1 MVKTYLWPLSVA
13 LFAMWVSFASAQVS
27 QEKEHEHQMQ
37 SNPVSLSDQVR
48 DLSRQVSELASKVK
62 EQGVDTASMN
72 ANGEE
77 RRQKMSM
84 GMSGVG
90 MQTQPMPLNTQRMA
104 GQAPQVEMMAG
115 MMSMMNSMMGGMGA
129 SASMGQASSM
139 GPGSSLSI
147 LPGFP
152 GASHLYHIGSTNF
165 FLDHPQHITLSLEQQ
180 NRLGEIQMNALM
192 RRGDLNRKIQKV
204 EEQIWIL
211 TASDQ
216 PNLSSIEAKIRESE
230 KLRGDFRLAFI
241 KDVGAATEILTAEQR
256 KALLGTLSVQD
267 SVAAISAP
275 VSQPMGDM

>member
-1 MVKTYLWPLSVA
+1 MLKTYLWPLSVA
-13 LFAMWVSFASAQVS
+13 LFVMWASFANAQVS
-27 QEKEHEHQMQ
+27 QEKEHEHQTQ
-37 SNPVSLSDQVR
+37 SDPASLSDQVR
-48 DLSRQVSELASKVK
+48 DLSRQVSDLATKLK
-62 EQGVDTASMN
+62 EQGVDTASMR

-77 RRQKMSM
+77 QRQKMSM
-84 GMSGVG
+84 GMSGTG
-90 MQTQPMPLNTQRMA
+90 MQAQPMQPNTQGMP
-104 GQAPQVEMMAG
+104 GQAPQMGMMAG

-129 SASMGQASSM
+129 SAPMGQAASM
-139 GPGSSLSI
+139 GPGSFLSV

-192 RRGDLNRKIQKV
+192 RRGDLNRKIQEV

-230 KLRGDFRLAFI
+230 KLQGDFRLAFI
-241 KDVGAATEILTAEQR
+241 KDVGEAAKILTAEQR
-256 KALLGTLSVQD
+256 KALLGTLPVQD
-267 SVAAISAP
+267 NVTPIPPP